1 MQTNRHR
8 VSEVAVTSKHKTNKD
23 DVKNDTRTA
32 IKRLRE
38 HDNSDTELEIDDIV
52 SGSNL
57 SAALPDLS
65 IEGGATPGPQQDS
78 SKSDYVESDTTVY
91 LSLDWENEEPY
102 EKAVERYFFLSCL
115 VTLSFLFFF
124 FWLSQGGIVKFSLS
138 LPFVFILLECCVKV
152 YTWVLDLR
160 NSKRIREDHS

>member
-52 SGSNL
+52 TGNNPSSKELDIAESLLLFKIPLPKTHANTALTGDSLTKCFTTSNCR
-57 SAALPDLS
+57 
-65 IEGGATPGPQQDS
+65 GYRGTPG
-78 SKSDYVESDTTVY
+78 
-91 LSLDWENEEPY
+91 
-102 EKAVERYFFLSCL
+102 
-115 VTLSFLFFF
+115 VTDGQL
-124 FWLSQGGIVKFSLS
+124 
-138 LPFVFILLECCVKV
+138 
-152 YTWVLDLR
+152 
-160 NSKRIREDHS
+160 